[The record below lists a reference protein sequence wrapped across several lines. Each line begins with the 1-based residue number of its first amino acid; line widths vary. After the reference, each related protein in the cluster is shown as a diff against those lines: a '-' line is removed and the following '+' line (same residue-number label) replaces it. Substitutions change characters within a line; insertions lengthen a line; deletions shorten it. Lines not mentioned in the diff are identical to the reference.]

1 MQSFLIDQKN
11 YFPIKYERSFHIQKG
26 ERNLR
31 TEKKMKPKDIQSKL
45 KLKIYIDIQNFI
57 K

>member
-31 TEKKMKPKDIQSKL
+31 TEKKMKPKDIQK
-45 KLKIYIDIQNFI
+45 
-57 K
+57 